1 MQKTLMLCALIA
13 APLLASEGGAM
24 TEAERAFLI
33 AQLEQSKKEFLASLN
48 GLTAAQWRF
57 KPAPEVWSVAECAEH
72 IVLSEDFLF
81 GTAQQILKTP
91 AVERLGS
98 SSSEQ
103 DERLVA
109 MVRDRSQKAKAPEP
123 IVPSGKFAT
132 PADAAR
138 EFAERRDRS
147 LAYARTTTDDL
158 RVHVTKGPLGSLD
171 AYQFL
176 LLMAAHAGRH
186 TAQIR
191 EVQANAGY
199 PKASARLMP
208 AGSRR

>member
-1 MQKTLMLCALIA
+1 MQKALMLCALIT
-13 APLLASEGGAM
+13 APLLAAEGGAM

-33 AQLEQSKKEFLASLN
+33 AQLEQSKKEFLASLD
-48 GLTAAQWRF
+48 GVTTSQWRY

-81 GTAQQILKTP
+81 GTSQQILKTP

-103 DERLVA
+103 DEKLVA

-138 EFAERRDRS
+138 EFASRRDRS
-147 LAYARTTTDDL
+147 LAYASTTTDDL
-158 RVHVTKGPLGSLD
+158 RVHVTKGPLGTLD

-176 LLMAAHAGRH
+176 L
-186 TAQIR
+186 
-191 EVQANAGY
+191 
-199 PKASARLMP
+199 
-208 AGSRR
+208 

>member
-1 MQKTLMLCALIA
+1 MQKTLMVCALIA

-48 GLTAAQWRF
+48 GVTTAQWRY
-57 KPAPEVWSVAECAEH
+57 KLGPEVWSVAECAEH
-72 IVLSEDFLF
+72 IVLAEDFLF
-81 GTAQQILKTP
+81 GASQQVLKTP

-103 DERLVA
+103 DEKLVA
-109 MVRDRSQKAKAPEP
+109 MVKDRSQKAKAPEP

-132 PADAAR
+132 PSDAAR

-147 LAYARTTTDDL
+147 LDYARTTTDDL
-158 RVHVTKGPLGSLD
+158 RVHVAKGPLGPLD

-176 LLMAAHAGRH
+176 LLMAAHSGRH
-186 TAQIR
+186 TVQIR

-208 AGSRR
+208 